1 VLQTTVIATSFGEAA
16 EEGEEG
22 ELPTRPR
29 TERNQQSELFRMQ
42 LLDVLSLV
50 VGAVASV
57 GLAKENFHL
66 VSLGRERYNYSQIHM
81 GSEYDTSV
89 LWL

>member
-1 VLQTTVIATSFGEAA
+1 MNNWQSLG
-16 EEGEEG
+16 
-22 ELPTRPR
+22 RK
-29 TERNQQSELFRMQ
+29 RNQQSEIFRMQ

-57 GLAKENFHL
+57 GVAIEYFHL
-66 VSLGRERYNYSQIHM
+66 VSLGRERCNYSQVQM
-81 GSEYDTSV
+81 RSGCDTSV